1 MIGQLRGGI
10 VSWIGIME
18 AMQVRA
24 LDGLVLTKLQ
34 QGLWYGEPLSLPAD
48 SARIFPLRQ
57 LLGHSHNP
65 HFRSVFVFRV
75 L

>member
-10 VSWIGIME
+10 VSWIGIAE
-18 AMQVRA
+18 AVQIRA

-34 QGLWYGEPLSLPAD
+34 QGLWYGEPLSLPAN
-48 SARIFPLRQ
+48 STRVFPLWQ

-65 HFRSVFVFRV
+65 YFRSVFVLCV